1 MKLKPVRISDISRVV
16 RISSSSLI
24 EFLRGKGYNILNDYR
39 SPLSGRMVELIQN
52 GYNEGPP
59 FQELIPYLLQAEAWE
74 KQNAEIVQKLHQPP
88 PQPPKLEKPKK
99 ERPLGIRI
107 RKSRP
112 VHKTPAVTADPSA
125 KIDLTPLDLE
135 LIQQALQL
143 PLKQKILIRDY
154 LRRKVLLE
162 AISKLDQQRHS
173 NNR

>member
-24 EFLRGKGYNILNDYR
+24 EFLREKGYNILNDYR

-52 GYNEGPP
+52 GYHEGPP

-88 PQPPKLEKPKK
+88 PQPPKAEKPKR
-99 ERPLGIRI
+99 ERQPRQQS
-107 RKSRP
+107 RTSRP
-112 VHKTPAVTADPSA
+112 VRKAPSVA
-125 KIDLTPLDLE
+125 GIPSGKINVTPLDLE

-143 PLKQKILIRDY
+143 PEEQKILVRDH
-154 LRRKVLLE
+154 LRRKILLE
-162 AISKLDQQRHS
+162 AISRLD
-173 NNR
+173 